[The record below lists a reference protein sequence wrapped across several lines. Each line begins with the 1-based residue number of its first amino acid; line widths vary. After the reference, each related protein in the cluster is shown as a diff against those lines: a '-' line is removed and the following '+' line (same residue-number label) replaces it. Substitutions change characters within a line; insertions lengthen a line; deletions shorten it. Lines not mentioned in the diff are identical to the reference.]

1 MSKVEVT
8 TQSNTKKIALS
19 GHFTAMDHDQ
29 FRGILDDLQSG
40 QGCTSCTVDL
50 EHLDFIDSGGLGM
63 LLLLR
68 DACIKQKMA
77 LSLNNAKGDVL
88 RILDIAKF
96 DQLFKV
102 VG

>member
-1 MSKVEVT
+1 MSKVEIT
-8 TQSNTKKIALS
+8 TQNNTKKITLS

-29 FRGILDDLQSG
+29 FRAILDDLQTAE
-40 QGCTSCTVDL
+40 GCTACAVDL

-68 DACIKQKMA
+68 DACIKQKLA
-77 LSLNNAKGDVL
+77 LSLTNAKGDVL

-102 VG
+102 IG